1 MRFKTFIGTC
11 LALLIS
17 GPVAAAQTVD
27 PNSVRL
33 NDRVHEQLPAPLLAP
48 LLARIRAVTQVFEP
62 IDGISYE
69 RAVDLYKR
77 DADPE
82 ANLVIFEEM
91 ARVYRQFCASRCSTP
106 EERMDVYRLVLL
118 RSMYSSE
125 ETLRQ
130 AQLDVLSKAE
140 AKAIVDAYR
149 LRAIPITVEKR

>member
-1 MRFKTFIGTC
+1 MTLKQLLAAC
-11 LALLIS
+11 LAVLLT
-17 GPVAAAQTVD
+17 GHAAAAQTVD

-33 NDRVHEQLPAPLLAP
+33 NDRVHEQLSPQV
-48 LLARIRAVTQVFEP
+48 LARIRAVTQVFEP

-77 DADPE
+77 DAE

-91 ARVYRQFCASRCSTP
+91 ARVYREFCASRCSRP

-118 RSMYSSE
+118 RSMYSFA

-140 AKAIVDAYR
+140 AQAIVDAYR
-149 LRAIPITVEKR
+149 LKAIPITVEKR

>member
-1 MRFKTFIGTC
+1 MRFKPFLCTC

-27 PNSVRL
+27 PDSVRL
-33 NDRVHEQLPAPLLAP
+33 NDRVHEQLPAP

-118 RSMYSSE
+118 RSMYGSE

>member
-1 MRFKTFIGTC
+1 MTLKQLLAAC
-11 LALLIS
+11 LAVLLT
-17 GPVAAAQTVD
+17 GPAAAAQTVD

-33 NDRVHEQLPAPLLAP
+33 NDRVHEQLPAQV
-48 LLARIRAVTQVFEP
+48 LARIRAVTQVFEP

-91 ARVYRQFCASRCSTP
+91 ARVYREFCASRCSRP

-118 RSMYSSE
+118 RSMYGSA

-140 AKAIVDAYR
+140 AQAIVDAYR
-149 LRAIPITVEKR
+149 LKAIPITVEKR